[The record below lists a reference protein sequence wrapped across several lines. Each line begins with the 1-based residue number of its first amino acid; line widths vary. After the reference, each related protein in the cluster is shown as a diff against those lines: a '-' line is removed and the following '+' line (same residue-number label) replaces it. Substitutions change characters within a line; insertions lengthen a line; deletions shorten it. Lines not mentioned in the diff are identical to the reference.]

1 MSLFLEL
8 DSYVVFGVFS
18 EDVVDECFLE
28 YLVEECA
35 PDAVD
40 FLVNDLFGVFLRDV
54 IRHLGWEDIVDFKM
68 SLFSRSF
75 SWVATTEA
83 GSSLMKSN
91 LVDFDIFISNSRF
104 SGICIC
110 KLMRVVIGRVLSFS
124 LSSS

>member
-1 MSLFLEL
+1 MFLEL

-54 IRHLGWEDIVDFKM
+54 IRHLGWEDIVNF
-68 SLFSRSF
+68 
-75 SWVATTEA
+75 
-83 GSSLMKSN
+83 
-91 LVDFDIFISNSRF
+91 
-104 SGICIC
+104 
-110 KLMRVVIGRVLSFS
+110 
-124 LSSS
+124 